1 MGARDDLLA
10 IPDELLRTGK
20 IAEAVLCWMD
30 FATGAKRWWAG
41 FGPLEHA
48 GHIWDGV
55 GDVISISDLSTDY
68 QMSADPVTL
77 SLAATP
83 EMVAAAIA
91 SKTAVR
97 GRQIVIYSQLFATV
111 KIDENEWAAD
121 QPPAPVG
128 PWQPLGQP
136 MALFSGTMGPMT
148 RTKRGPGDRQLSLQ
162 CEGLWARRN
171 APPRG
176 LLTDRDQQARTPG
189 DKGLERVAMYTNY
202 EVKWI

>member
-10 IPDELLRTGK
+10 IPDELLRNGS

-41 FGPLEHA
+41 FGPLQHA
-48 GHIWDGV
+48 GHIWDGI
-55 GDVISISDLSTDY
+55 GDVISISDLTTDY

-83 EMVAAAIA
+83 DMVAAAIA

-111 KIDENEWAAD
+111 QIGDT
-121 QPPAPVG
+121 G

-189 DKGLERVAMYTNY
+189 DRGLERVGVYTNY

>member
-10 IPDELLRTGK
+10 IPDELLRNGS

-41 FGPLEHA
+41 FGPLQHA
-48 GHIWDGV
+48 GHIWDGT
-55 GDVISISDLSTDY
+55 GDLISISDLTTDY

-111 KIDENEWAAD
+111 QVGDT
-121 QPPAPVG
+121 G

-136 MALFSGTMGPMT
+136 MAMFSGTMGPM
-148 RTKRGPGDRQLSLQ
+148 RRAKRGPGDRQLSLQ

-176 LLTDRDQQARTPG
+176 LLTDRDQQARAPG
-189 DKGLERVAMYTNY
+189 DKGLERVGIYTNY

>member
-10 IPDELLRTGK
+10 IPDELLRNGS

-41 FGPLEHA
+41 FGPLQHA
-48 GHIWDGV
+48 GHIWDGT
-55 GDVISISDLSTDY
+55 GDLISISDLTTDY

-111 KIDENEWAAD
+111 QVGDT
-121 QPPAPVG
+121 G

-176 LLTDRDQQARTPG
+176 LLTDRDQQARAPG
-189 DKGLERVAMYTNY
+189 DKGLERVGIYTNY